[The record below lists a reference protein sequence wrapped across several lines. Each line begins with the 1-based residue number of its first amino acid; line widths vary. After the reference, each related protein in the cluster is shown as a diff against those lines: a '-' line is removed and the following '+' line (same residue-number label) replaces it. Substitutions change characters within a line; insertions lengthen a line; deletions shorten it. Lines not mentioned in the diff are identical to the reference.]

1 MIVEK
6 FIEDA
11 IIRKIRLLNVAD
23 RVVGAWEVKQ
33 DGEVKGESDA
43 SDAVISV
50 AVSPRSY
57 DGFMSTQADFN
68 CAIGIAVRRDSCPTG
83 AEIAEITEPLFALLH
98 SWNAD
103 VDAVY
108 EDFTVDGFL
117 PGGLQLT
124 GGYGPEYDESRG
136 VWMVSQTFT
145 VRGIID

>member
-6 FIEDA
+6 LIEDA

-43 SDAVISV
+43 SDAVIDV
-50 AVSPRSY
+50 VVSPRSY

-108 EDFTVDGFL
+108 EDLTVDGFR

-124 GGYGPEYDESRG
+124 GGYGPEYDESRE
-136 VWMVSQTFT
+136 VWMVMQSFT
-145 VRGIID
+145 VRGVID

>member
-6 FIEDA
+6 LIEDA
-11 IIRKIRLLNVAD
+11 IIREIRLLNVAD

-33 DGEVKGESDA
+33 YGEVKGEGDDSKSEIA
-43 SDAVISV
+43 V

-68 CAIGIAVRRDSCPTG
+68 CAISVAVRRECCPSG
-83 AEIAEITEPLFALLH
+83 AEVAEITELLFALLH

-108 EDFTVDGFL
+108 EDLTVEGFR
-117 PGGLQLT
+117 PGGLMLT
-124 GGYGPEYDESRG
+124 GGEGPVYDESRG
-136 VWMVSQTFT
+136 VWMVSQSFT
-145 VRGIID
+145 IRGIID

>member
-6 FIEDA
+6 LLEDA
-11 IIRKIRLLNVAD
+11 IIREVKRLNVVN
-23 RVVGAWEVKQ
+23 RVVGAWEIKQ
-33 DGEVKGESDA
+33 DGEIKGDGDDAESIIA
-43 SDAVISV
+43 V

-68 CAIGIAVRRDSCPTG
+68 CAISIAVRRECCPSG
-83 AEIAEITEPLFALLH
+83 AEVAEKTELLFALLH

-108 EDFTVDGFL
+108 EDLTVEGFR

-124 GGYGPEYDESRG
+124 GGEGPEYDESRG
-136 VWMVSQTFT
+136 VWMVLQSFT
-145 VRGIID
+145 IRGIID